1 MQLAELQS
9 KSDQELLD
17 IAVEVGAVDDGS
29 NPRRMDIF
37 RKMFKVYSD
46 QEEAIEATG
55 ILSILNEGYGF
66 LRENGDQRGSGDVY
80 VSQSQIR
87 RFSLRN
93 GDQVTGHVRPPKD
106 GERYFGL
113 VKVGEVNGTDPDS
126 SIGFG

>member
-1 MQLAELQS
+1 
-9 KSDQELLD
+9 
-17 IAVEVGAVDDGS
+17 
-29 NPRRMDIF
+29 MDIF

-46 QEEAIEATG
+46 QDEAIEATG

-87 RFSLRN
+87 RFSLRT
-93 GDQVTGHVRPPKD
+93 GDEVSGQVRPPKD

-113 VKVGEVNGTDPDS
+113 VRVEEVNGLDPEASKGRPLFEHLTAVFPTEQIILESDHHVTRVRS
-126 SIGFG
+126 PRKNS

>member
-1 MQLAELQS
+1 MQLADLQS

-29 NPRRMDIF
+29 SPRRMDIF

-55 ILSILNEGYGF
+55 ILSILSEGYGF

-93 GDQVTGHVRPPKD
+93 GDQVT
-106 GERYFGL
+106 
-113 VKVGEVNGTDPDS
+113 
-126 SIGFG
+126 